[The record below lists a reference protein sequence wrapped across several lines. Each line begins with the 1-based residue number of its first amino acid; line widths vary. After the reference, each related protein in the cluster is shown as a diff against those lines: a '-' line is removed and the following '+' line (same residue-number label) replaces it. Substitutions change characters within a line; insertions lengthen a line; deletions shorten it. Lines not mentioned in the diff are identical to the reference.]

1 MTDQNFVVDYSH
13 LNINLGQHVKEHSPY
28 KKKECLRKGKWT
40 TEEEEYADKVIETF
54 NAGLLKLE
62 DHQKGMTLRAFLAD
76 KLDCDPMRITKK
88 YTGASC
94 LGKKVYHYDPKNIN
108 GLDAD
113 KTRKELDALELR
125 FRSKL
130 EQMRRKKSND
140 HSYAYEQSKTVSTP
154 AIDALV
160 QRTKASVVSPHNK
173 DSQPTQQAPA
183 PPVYHHP
190 YSHIPPPHYYPMSY
204 YHPPPYV
211 NAPGPGDASSFGNH
225 FSPFAPSTKLNE
237 GSSSTLRAA
246 TNGYPPLP
254 DYMRGMYPPPPYY
267 MAPFHPMAH
276 THYGFMPHPGSNP
289 HFSAPTNKDT
299 ANNGA
304 VQAKDEGGIKRS
316 ISQEIEDS
324 LKKQKMDVEPSSV
337 TQGQPAALDIAA
349 AVNDVPLR
357 DQYLFSSAMEQSLLK
372 PVLGV
377 QIEG

>member
-1 MTDQNFVVDYSH
+1 MTDLNFVVDYSNI
-13 LNINLGQHVKEHSPY
+13 NINLGQYVKEHSPY

-54 NAGLLKLE
+54 NKGLLKLE
-62 DHQKGMTLRAFLAD
+62 EHQKGMTLRAFLAD

-113 KTRKELDALELR
+113 KTRKELDGLEQR

-160 QRTKASVVSPHNK
+160 QRAKASVVSPHNK
-173 DSQPTQQAPA
+173 DSQPTQQPPA
-183 PPVYHHP
+183 PPAYHHP
-190 YSHIPPPHYYPMSY
+190 YSHLPPQHFFPMPY

-211 NAPGPGDASSFGNH
+211 NPTGGPSSFGNH
-225 FSPFAPSTKLNE
+225 FSPLPTSTKINDSSSSPSSAPS
-237 GSSSTLRAA
+237 A
-246 TNGYPPLP
+246 NGYPHIP

-267 MAPFHPMAH
+267 MAPFHPMVH
-276 THYGFMPHPGSNP
+276 PHYGFIPHPAGDPRFVSQ
-289 HFSAPTNKDT
+289 T
-299 ANNGA
+299 AQETVNNGQ
-304 VQAKDEGGIKRS
+304 VLPVKDESGIKRS

-324 LKKQKMDVEPSSV
+324 LKKQKIEVDSTSV
-337 TQGQPAALDIAA
+337 TQSQPAALDI
-349 AVNDVPLR
+349 VNSVSDVPLR
-357 DQYLFSSAMEQSLLK
+357 DKFLFSSAVE
-372 PVLGV
+372 PVLV
-377 QIEG
+377 NPAVSVRIEG